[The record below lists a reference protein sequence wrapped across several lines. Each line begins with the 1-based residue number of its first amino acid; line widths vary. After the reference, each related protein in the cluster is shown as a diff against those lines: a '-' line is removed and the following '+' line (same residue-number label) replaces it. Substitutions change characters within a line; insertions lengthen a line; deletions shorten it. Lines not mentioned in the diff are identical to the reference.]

1 MMSKIPND
9 LMDDIINNLFH
20 SNKNNF
26 NLPIPKKSILRYI
39 YELSKSGNSF
49 LRSTQPHISLTSENS
64 NIDPRDVVLFGFG
77 RIGRLA
83 ARELIK
89 QAGKGQQLRLRAIV
103 LRKIDNI

>member
-1 MMSKIPND
+1 MITKIPNY
-9 LMDDIINNLFH
+9 LMDNIVTNLFH

-64 NIDPRDVVLFGFG
+64 NNVLKVS
-77 RIGRLA
+77 IKSLTEDYIININDI
-83 ARELIK
+83 ELK
-89 QAGKGQQLRLRAIV
+89 TNYYYKL
-103 LRKIDNI
+103 DNKYTFFD

>member
-64 NIDPRDVVLFGFG
+64 NN
-77 RIGRLA
+77 
-83 ARELIK
+83 ELKIEINSLTEDYIININDIK
-89 QAGKGQQLRLRAIV
+89 LKTNYYYKL
-103 LRKIDNI
+103 DNKYTFFD

>member
-1 MMSKIPND
+1 MRTKIPND
-9 LMDDIINNLFH
+9 LMDNIVTNLFH

-64 NIDPRDVVLFGFG
+64 NN
-77 RIGRLA
+77 
-83 ARELIK
+83 ELKVSIK
-89 QAGKGQQLRLRAIV
+89 SLTEDYIININDIELKTNYYHKL
-103 LRKIDNI
+103 DNKYTFFD